1 MLTLLLLL
9 ILLVVIIIYIKLNKR
24 KFNENFIMNLSKRSV
39 DKELFS
45 GTNVKENTGFLD
57 KLSKITDPTHKLVQ
71 NKVEIYKPETEEK
84 KKNIIPKKETKYI
97 YIIQTKLLK
106 SIYPGDFKY
115 SFYNKDKN
123 NYMILTGNLKNKN
136 EIKVFDIN
144 NNVIGGLLYERYNNF
159 IFYLKLLSNEDNNKN
174 INIEFFNNY
183 KNAKIYLDNDDKE
196 FYINKDKINKTLYD
210 IFLFKNKKIGK
221 INGGKV
227 IVYEDYK
234 IYLNAFGLAYI
245 LFENY

>member
-1 MLTLLLLL
+1 MLTLVLLL
-9 ILLVVIIIYIKLNKR
+9 ILLIIFIIYIKLNKR
-24 KFNENFIMNLSKRSV
+24 TFNENF
-39 DKELFS
+39 
-45 GTNVKENTGFLD
+45 TGFLD
-57 KLSKITDPTHKLVQ
+57 QLSKITDPTYKLPE
-71 NKVEIYKPETEEK
+71 NKVQMYKPKSEEEENK
-84 KKNIIPKKETKYI
+84 KTKPSKKETKYI
-97 YIIQTKLLK
+97 YIVETKLSK
-106 SIYPGDFKY
+106 NVYPGDFKFL
-115 SFYNKDKN
+115 FYNKNKN

-136 EIKVFDIN
+136 EIKLFDIN

-196 FYINKDKINKTLYD
+196 FYINRDKINKTVYD

-221 INGGKV
+221 INGGKI

>member
-1 MLTLLLLL
+1 MLTLILLL
-9 ILLVVIIIYIKLNKR
+9 ILLIIIIIYIKINKR
-24 KFNENFIMNLSKRSV
+24 TFNENF
-39 DKELFS
+39 
-45 GTNVKENTGFLD
+45 TGFLD

-71 NKVEIYKPETEEK
+71 NKVEIYKPNPEDEGN
-84 KKNIIPKKETKYI
+84 KKNIISKKEIKYI

-106 SIYPGDFKY
+106 TIYPGDFKY
-115 SFYNKDKN
+115 SFYNKDRN

-196 FYINKDKINKTLYD
+196 FYINKDKLNKTVYE

-221 INGGKV
+221 INGGKI

>member
-1 MLTLLLLL
+1 MLTLILLL
-9 ILLVVIIIYIKLNKR
+9 ILLIIIIIYIKINK
-24 KFNENFIMNLSKRSV
+24 KQLNENF
-39 DKELFS
+39 
-45 GTNVKENTGFLD
+45 TGFLD
-57 KLSKITDPTHKLVQ
+57 QLSKITDPTHKIPE
-71 NKVEIYKPETEEK
+71 NKVEIYKSKSEDEEK
-84 KKNIIPKKETKYI
+84 KKTIIPKKETKYI

-115 SFYNKDKN
+115 SFYNKDRN

-144 NNVIGGLLYERYNNF
+144 NNVICGLLYERYNNF

-196 FYINKDKINKTLYD
+196 FYINKDKINKTVYN

-221 INGGKV
+221 INSGKI

-234 IYLNAFGLAYI
+234 IYLNVFGLAYI

>member
-9 ILLVVIIIYIKLNKR
+9 ILLIIIIIYIKLNKR
-24 KFNENFIMNLSKRSV
+24 TFNENF
-39 DKELFS
+39 
-45 GTNVKENTGFLD
+45 TGFLD
-57 KLSKITDPTHKLVQ
+57 QLSKITDPTHKIIQ
-71 NKVEIYKPETEEK
+71 NKVEIYKPEEK
-84 KKNIIPKKETKYI
+84 KKDISTKKETKYI
-97 YIIQTKLLK
+97 YIIQTKLAK

-115 SFYNKDKN
+115 SFYNKDRN

-136 EIKVFDIN
+136 EIKLFDIN

-196 FYINKDKINKTLYD
+196 FYINKDKSNKTVYD

-221 INGGKV
+221 INGGKI

>member
-1 MLTLLLLL
+1 MLTLVLLL
-9 ILLVVIIIYIKLNKR
+9 ILLIIIIIFIKLNKR
-24 KFNENFIMNLSKRSV
+24 TFNENF
-39 DKELFS
+39 
-45 GTNVKENTGFLD
+45 TGFLD
-57 KLSKITDPTHKLVQ
+57 QLSKLTDPTHKLVQ
-71 NKVEIYKPETEEK
+71 NKVEIYKPNTEDEEK
-84 KKNIIPKKETKYI
+84 KQNIFLKKETKYI
-97 YIIQTKLLK
+97 YIIQTKLAK

-115 SFYNKDKN
+115 LFYNKDKN
-123 NYMILTGNLKNKN
+123 NYMILTGNFKNKN

-221 INGGKV
+221 INGGKI

-234 IYLNAFGLAYI
+234 IYLNIFGLAYI

>member
-1 MLTLLLLL
+1 MLTLILLL
-9 ILLVVIIIYIKLNKR
+9 ILLIIIIIYIKFYKR
-24 KFNENFIMNLSKRSV
+24 VFNENFT
-39 DKELFS
+39 D
-45 GTNVKENTGFLD
+45 FLD
-57 KLSKITDPTHKLVQ
+57 QLSKITDPSHKIVQ
-71 NKVEIYKPETEEK
+71 NKTEIYKQEEEK
-84 KKNIIPKKETKYI
+84 KDIPKKEIKYI
-97 YIIQTKLLK
+97 YIIQTKLTK

-115 SFYNKDKN
+115 LFYNKDRN

-136 EIKVFDIN
+136 EIKLFDIN
-144 NNVIGGLLYERYNNF
+144 NNIIGGLLYERYNNF

-196 FYINKDKINKTLYD
+196 FYINKDKSNKTLYE

-221 INGGKV
+221 INNGK
-227 IVYEDYK
+227 IMVYDDYK